1 MHSHST
7 NMAAVL
13 DSVPETLYESLWDA
27 VETVDNTA
35 APPPPRTTAAPVATL
50 AIDWLFVVR
59 IFAVCTLLL
68 LAVRQLRRRRHRK
81 AL

>member
-1 MHSHST
+1 
-7 NMAAVL
+7 MAAVL

-27 VETVDNTA
+27 VETVDNTVA
-35 APPPPRTTAAPVATL
+35 TAPPPPRATVAPAAAP
-50 AIDWLFVVR
+50 AIDWLFVAR